1 MDSLVV
7 WYVDVKSVDQLY
19 VFPDNNATQR
29 WLVDGDT
36 LNADWISFRF
46 LQDSTAVQVILG
58 EYK

>member
-29 WLVDGDT
+29 WLVDGDA
-36 LNADWISFRF
+36 LNVDGISLR
-46 LQDSTAVQVILG
+46 LSQVSMVVQDVPG